1 MAAVIK
7 LEPQILLE
15 NSFQNVKKF
24 AEILYK
30 CKLCT
35 SLPSILTSEESFLSH
50 MNYTHLQ
57 DSDALKKCR
66 NCKLKFRTKEDLWSH
81 KKLMHSDFTSEDEN
95 SSEENEFEI
104 AWQITTDH
112 VEFNGIDTPKRKKG
126 RKEKNNRRQKKAK
139 NIEEVEQDPHVV
151 IAHGVEQ
158 TISPSS
164 PNDSANLLKLTNQ
177 IASDASPTRSLSNN
191 LVPCSTSEFGKYT
204 KLIREGGNIIYF
216 CQVCNWKSQMK
227 VMFTEHCN
235 GSSHL
240 VKVTI
245 AEQNDC
251 VKTENPNPNESSLVK
266 KYGKRGH
273 FMSFLDE
280 KINYYINKRLSNE
293 SITSEGD
300 VQENNIESN
309 KESREG
315 TNDSSSNDD
324 NVMIVEAEQERQPK
338 EVPKVVMEMETNAM
352 SIDSNDKGHSSNI
365 RKRKVVSRLKD
376 AESKKENDWSD
387 DSDIVQQPTSSK
399 VSRKYIELTKLS
411 EKIDIDSKFKIQ
423 VSSSQ
428 FPPIKLNS
436 LEKDESR
443 KSEINDKSSDLRLH
457 AVESESPQIKSEEQN
472 IIVDDESERSENI
485 DNKEIKKIAEAN
497 AVKPSLTDY
506 ISKTVESEL
515 YRSSMYMYRCSL
527 CPFVCNDI
535 TEYR

>member
-1 MAAVIK
+1 MDLIIK
-7 LEPQILLE
+7 REPQNLLE

-81 KKLMHSDFTSEDEN
+81 KKLMHSDFVSEDEN

-112 VEFNGIDTPKRKKG
+112 VELNGIDVPKRKKG

-139 NIEEVEQDPHVV
+139 NVEEVEQDPHVV

-177 IASDASPTRSLSNN
+177 IASDASPTGSLANN

-245 AEQNDC
+245 AEQNDG
-251 VKTENPNPNESSLVK
+251 VKTDNPNESSLVK

-300 VQENNIESN
+300 VKENNIESN

-324 NVMIVEAEQERQPK
+324 NVMIAEAEQVRQPK
-338 EVPKVVMEMETNAM
+338 EALEVVMETETNAM
-352 SIDSNDKGHSSNI
+352 SIDSNDNGHSSNR
-365 RKRKVVSRLKD
+365 RKRKVVSRLKN
-376 AESKKENDWSD
+376 AESKKEDDWSD

-411 EKIDIDSKFKIQ
+411 EKVDIDSKFKIQ

-436 LEKDESR
+436 LEKDESH
-443 KSEINDKSSDLRLH
+443 KSEINDKSS
-457 AVESESPQIKSEEQN
+457 VENESPQIKSEEQN
-472 IIVDDESERSENI
+472 IIVDKESERSENI
-485 DNKEIKKIAEAN
+485 DNKEIKKSAEAS

-506 ISKTVESEL
+506 ISKSVESEL